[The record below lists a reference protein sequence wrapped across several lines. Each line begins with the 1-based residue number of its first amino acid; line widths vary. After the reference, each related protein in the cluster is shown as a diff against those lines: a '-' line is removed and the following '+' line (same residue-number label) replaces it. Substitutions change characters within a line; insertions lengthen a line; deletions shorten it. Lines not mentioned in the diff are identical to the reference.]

1 MEAPDRIYLQAG
13 MTEEDEDWD
22 DEVGVTWCIDQIND
36 NDVEYV
42 RRDVAV
48 KLREMLAV
56 AMSVHIM
63 NDEQI
68 DKADELLSETAWL
81 EEEVTTDD

>member
-1 MEAPDRIYLQAG
+1 MEAPKRIYLQAETDEDG
-13 MTEEDEDWD
+13 DCCTEEA
-22 DEVGVTWCIDQIND
+22 TWCVDRIND
-36 NDVEYV
+36 YDVEYV
-42 RRDVAV
+42 QQDVAV

-56 AMSVHIM
+56 AISVHIM

-81 EEEVTTDD
+81 EER